1 MESIDIID
9 YNFYI
14 VGEDYLNLLVENIY
28 SNKLLTLF
36 SLTFF
41 STLYCCV
48 IKSMK
53 KHKYMLLPQTEIIE
67 GTIVNNDEKV

>member
-1 MESIDIID
+1 MDIID

-14 VGEDYLNLLVENIY
+14 VDEYYLNLLVENIY
-28 SNKLLTLF
+28 TNKFITLF

-53 KHKYMLLPQTEIIE
+53 KHKYILLPQTETIE
-67 GTIVNNDEKV
+67 GTIINNDEKV